1 MGNFRNRLDGFT
13 LIELLIVVMILGIIA
28 MAGAPTLTSVMGD
41 SKLSSASRIMV
52 SAIEYTAS
60 LSIKYK
66 RPFQFKADTSTNFF
80 YIKDTAPYPDP
91 DPDPDDPSET
101 IRLYNL
107 PPVNGDDIVF
117 NTLSGTWYIVDFAT
131 TGNFDG
137 VSIDSG
143 PDDPDDPDDPG
154 TLTSLT
160 FYPDGHSENDS
171 PFFDSQYVLS
181 LGELSNTITI
191 NGISGRITVD

>member
-1 MGNFRNRLDGFT
+1 
-13 LIELLIVVMILGIIA
+13 MILGILA
-28 MAGAPTLTSVMGD
+28 MAGVPALTSVMGD

-66 RPFQFKADTSTNFF
+66 RPFQFEADVNTNTFQ
-80 YIKDTAPYPDP
+80 IKDTAPFPDGTTG
-91 DPDPDDPSET
+91 T
-101 IRLYNL
+101 IRLNNL

-117 NTLSGTWYIVDFAT
+117 NTLAGTWYIVDFAT

-143 PDDPDDPDDPG
+143 PAA
-154 TLTSLT
+154 LK
-160 FYPDGHSENDS
+160 FYPDGHSSYTDS
-171 PFFDSQYVLS
+171 LYVLS

-191 NGISGRITVD
+191 NGITGRITVD

>member
-1 MGNFRNRLDGFT
+1 MAGSSIKKNGFT
-13 LIELLIVVMILGIIA
+13 LIELLVIVMILGILL
-28 MAGAPTLTSVMGD
+28 MAGVPALTSVMAD
-41 SKLSSASRIMV
+41 SKLSSAGTIMV

-66 RPFQFKADTSTNFF
+66 RPFQFEADVNNNFF
-80 YIKDTAPYPDP
+80 QIKDTAPYPDP
-91 DPDPDDPSET
+91 DPDPGDPSET
-101 IRLYNL
+101 IRLNNL

-117 NTLSGTWYIVDFAT
+117 NPLAGTWYIVDFDT

-143 PDDPDDPDDPG
+143 PAA
-154 TLTSLT
+154 LK
-160 FYPDGHSENDS
+160 FFPDGHSAYT
-171 PFFDSQYVLS
+171 DSQYVLS

-191 NGISGRITVD
+191 NGITGRITVD